1 MLIGFALSMTMH
13 INFAYYQI
21 VACRSYLW
29 LLLLFTGRDDRRSPQ
44 QQYIRRSFW
53 LKPCIR
59 FKFCLENQIH
69 CVLSLTISFSRTRKK
84 ITLYMFFVFITQLA
98 LLRIPLISRDER
110 VGWNVIIHNRP
121 YLSKRKLGLIFNG
134 PGPADWS
141 VILEFFYFLYYFFSI
156 YQKYMSLYFFC
167 KYVIQPPVHPAEGG
181 WTGGKILG
189 SRPMELTAVS
199 SGGSSL
205 PPNEPAVSATA
216 GLQRGYSRL

>member
-29 LLLLFTGRDDRRSPQ
+29 LLLLFTGRDDRWSPQ

-110 VGWNVIIHNRP
+110 VGWNVVIHNRP

-141 VILEFFYFLYYFFSI
+141 VILYVNLFTSFDAWLLWWNKLLTWKICWIFYLFRTHVCKERKHYY
-156 YQKYMSLYFFC
+156 L
-167 KYVIQPPVHPAEGG
+167 
-181 WTGGKILG
+181 
-189 SRPMELTAVS
+189 
-199 SGGSSL
+199 
-205 PPNEPAVSATA
+205 
-216 GLQRGYSRL
+216 